1 MFFLHLPM
9 QVNQVVNTLLLA
21 HSGQPLLFT
30 SLAGTAH
37 VFFMKRGDRPEGY
50 RQMRP
55 KTFPA
60 SNYSGNSQQMMLHE
74 IRESLRNISLSRPSD
89 ALKGET
95 QGQQGRS
102 TNHKNPYHKA
112 LQEIRESLEP
122 FANGPAPAGHAP
134 EVNVQ
139 MLQELLAAGFD
150 EV

>member
-1 MFFLHLPM
+1 
-9 QVNQVVNTLLLA
+9 
-21 HSGQPLLFT
+21 
-30 SLAGTAH
+30 
-37 VFFMKRGDRPEGY
+37 
-50 RQMRP
+50 MRP

-89 ALKGET
+89 AVLKVET

-102 TNHKNPYHKA
+102 TNHKNPHHKA
-112 LQEIRESLEP
+112 LKEIRESLLP
-122 FANGPAPAGHAP
+122 FANEPGPAGHAP

-139 MLQELLAAGFD
+139 MLQELLAAGFE